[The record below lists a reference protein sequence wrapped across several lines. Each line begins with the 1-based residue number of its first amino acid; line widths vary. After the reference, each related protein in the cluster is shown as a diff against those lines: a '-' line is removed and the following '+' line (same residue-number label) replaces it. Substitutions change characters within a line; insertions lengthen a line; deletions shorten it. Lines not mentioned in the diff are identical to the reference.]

1 MSASIVPKLIKKD
14 FLIMRKM
21 ILIFCLISLASIGV
35 LSMLHGRIPN
45 WVFVN
50 IAFLLLL
57 APAATCG
64 IVLLMKTNVF
74 EKEKS
79 TQPFIMSLPVTV
91 KEFTIAKLLVNL
103 PIFGVIWLVIT
114 GVAFYFSFGLSLFPP
129 GTVPFITMVFLGVF
143 VAYICILSASLLFQS
158 LGITVLSI
166 MIFEMGTS
174 AYLWVIVFLDPIAN
188 YIYGPDIVWNST
200 AITIVMAQVLVA
212 VSVISTTLFIQSK
225 KRDFI

>member
-1 MSASIVPKLIKKD
+1 MNASIVPQLVRKD

-21 ILIFCLISLASIGV
+21 VLIFCLISLASVGV
-35 LSMLHGRIPN
+35 LSMLYGRMPN

-57 APAATCG
+57 APAAACG
-64 IVLLMKTNVF
+64 IVLLMMTNVF

-91 KEFTIAKLLVNL
+91 KEFTMAKLLVNL
-103 PIFGVIWLVIT
+103 PIFGAIWLAIA
-114 GVAFYFSFGLSLFPP
+114 GVAFYFSFGLGLFPL

-143 VAYICILSASLLFQS
+143 VAYICILSVSLIFQS
-158 LGITVLSI
+158 LSITVLSI

-174 AYLWVIVFLDPIAN
+174 AYLWIIAFLDPIAS
-188 YIYGPDIVWNST
+188 YVYGQDMVWNST
-200 AITIVMAQVLVA
+200 AITVVMMQVFVA
-212 VSVISTTLFIQSK
+212 ISVITATLFIQNK